1 MLSKEEKVKYTAM
14 MAQYRSE
21 IQALAY
27 KLEKLD
33 EEMEIIFPYECII
46 DAVYH
51 LEDAEK
57 ILSNL
62 MKDINCEKE
71 ENYFDS

>member
-1 MLSKEEKVKYTAM
+1 MLSKEEEVKYTAM

-21 IQALAY
+21 IQALTY

-33 EEMEIIFPYECII
+33 EEMEIIFPYESVI

-57 ILSNL
+57 ILNNL
-62 MKDINCEKE
+62 MKDINHKE
-71 ENYFDS
+71 ETYFDS